1 MSRAVM
7 HISITVF
14 LNLFLVRGT
23 LPWVYNNF
31 AAPLTTYNSLV
42 YSRQV
47 QKLAAPLELVRAI
60 KGAAAP
66 RLRTTALLLNK
77 TGQIETN
84 CFGPLSNITCSTH

>member
-31 AAPLTTYNSLV
+31 AAPLTSYTSQV
-42 YSRQV
+42 YRRQV
-47 QKLAAPLELVRAI
+47 QKLAAPLELVRA
-60 KGAAAP
+60 
-66 RLRTTALLLNK
+66 TALLLNK
-77 TGQIETN
+77 TVQIVTN
-84 CFGPLSNITCSTH
+84 CFGPLSMSQNLPLTV